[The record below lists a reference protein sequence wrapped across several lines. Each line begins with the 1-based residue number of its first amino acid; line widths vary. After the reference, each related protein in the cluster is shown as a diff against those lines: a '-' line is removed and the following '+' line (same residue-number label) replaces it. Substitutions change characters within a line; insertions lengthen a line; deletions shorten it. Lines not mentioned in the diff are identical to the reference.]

1 MTLGTQLK
9 HYRVGLGWSLEQLS
23 QRSGVDIGTI
33 SALETR
39 KSSRSKF
46 APDLARA
53 LRLSLDQFLDERYD
67 FLPQLK
73 MGVVPGPIG
82 SHSGGEVSNWPFEDI
97 TPEQWHRLED
107 NERGRIEAYA
117 RGFLDAKRAARKN
130 LPPRLGKQSTFAR
143 APASEPESLGG
154 GQGSEVLFKCE

>member
-9 HYRVGLGWSLEQLS
+9 HYRAGLGLTLEQLS
-23 QRSGVDIGTI
+23 QRSGVDVGTI
-33 SALETR
+33 SALESR
-39 KSSRSKF
+39 GSSRSKF

-73 MGVVPGPIG
+73 IRVIPAPIG
-82 SHSGGEVSNWPFEDI
+82 AHSGGAVAHWPFEDI
-97 TPEQWHRLED
+97 TPDQWQRLDD

-143 APASEPESLGG
+143 APASEPELLGG